1 MTYMKTEI
9 KCIIFD
15 LDGTLINTITDLGNS
30 CNYLIDKYS
39 FDAKWNEEDY
49 KRFVGNGMKKLVER
63 AFKGT
68 LSEDELD
75 RRLAEYKEHYNKHYL
90 DNTLPYNGIKEQL
103 EILKSKGIKTA
114 IVTNKAEESAIHIV
128 ESLFGKGTFDVIIG
142 QRDNLP
148 VKPAPDGVYIALKE
162 MGFTKSDA
170 LYFGDSN
177 VDMQTAK
184 NSGIKAIGVTWGFR
198 SREEL
203 EKEGAD
209 VIIDSPSEIEKLI

>member
-1 MTYMKTEI
+1 MKTEI

-148 VKPAPDGVYIALKE
+148 VKPAPDGVYIALEE